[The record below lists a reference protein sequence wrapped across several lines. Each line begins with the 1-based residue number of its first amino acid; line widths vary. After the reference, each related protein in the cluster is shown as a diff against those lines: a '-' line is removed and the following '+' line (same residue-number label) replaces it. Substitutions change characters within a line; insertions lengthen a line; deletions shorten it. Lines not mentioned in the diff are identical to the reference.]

1 MDESCLA
8 FTYVPTCTSQVA
20 FACPTGPCWSRRWW
34 CADWSVLLFP
44 ADLLPGRSRSLSYKK
59 TMEHYF
65 QMTTTVNHV
74 NTPAWPPPYLFCGKR
89 AQQRG
94 VANTRLEGGGKRE
107 RDASDDTTEEK
118 RHCHFP
124 FTYHRPTSPT
134 WTGAFK
140 TGNRCKDK
148 TKESTAGG
156 EQDGKKY
163 QNNFI
168 FLTL

>member
-1 MDESCLA
+1 MASNAVKKTKLKSQTNKQNSVYMDESCLA
-8 FTYVPTCTSQVA
+8 FTYVPACTSQVA

-94 VANTRLEGGGKRE
+94 VANTRLEGGAKERGMLQTTRLKKRDIVIFPLLTTDPRAPLELE
-107 RDASDDTTEEK
+107 RLKLGIA
-118 RHCHFP
+118 
-124 FTYHRPTSPT
+124 
-134 WTGAFK
+134 AK
-140 TGNRCKDK
+140 TR
-148 TKESTAGG
+148 
-156 EQDGKKY
+156 
-163 QNNFI
+163 
-168 FLTL
+168 

>member
-1 MDESCLA
+1 MASNAVKITKLKSQTNKQNSVYMDESCLA

-94 VANTRLEGGGKRE
+94 VANTRLEGGG
-107 RDASDDTTEEK
+107 
-118 RHCHFP
+118 
-124 FTYHRPTSPT
+124 
-134 WTGAFK
+134 
-140 TGNRCKDK
+140 
-148 TKESTAGG
+148 TKERGMLQTTRL
-156 EQDGKKY
+156 KKRDIV
-163 QNNFI
+163 I
-168 FLTL
+168 FPLLTTDPRAPLELERLKLGIAAKTR